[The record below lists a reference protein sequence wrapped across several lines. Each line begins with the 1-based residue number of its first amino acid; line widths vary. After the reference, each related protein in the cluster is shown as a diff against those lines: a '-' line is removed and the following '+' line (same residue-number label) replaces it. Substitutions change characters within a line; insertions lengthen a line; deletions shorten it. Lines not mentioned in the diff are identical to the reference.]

1 MSDQNFEEMYNKL
14 KEDFENN
21 KQENEE
27 ICKEYEST
35 IQLLS
40 ESAED
45 FKKQKEELE
54 QKIKS
59 YENEKNSM
67 KKEKE
72 TLINKNKDKMVD
84 IQNLN
89 KQNDRLSLE
98 VKRLQEEKA
107 LFDSK
112 IVSLENDNEHFQN
125 KLRENEA
132 VIEDLENQLENAL
145 EENITLQ
152 TEFEVYKQ
160 TSGDQLIRKD
170 EELHEMKNEILIKEK
185 LIQKLSKKGSLLKN
199 IQNNLKEN
207 KDSNPLKRRFT
218 IMPGM
223 GGVDISK
230 FRRPS
235 NIQTNLI
242 PDISENKNN
251 NKGFNSPFGSL
262 QKLNNAKNALDKK
275 MTFDPHSPT
284 GMAKLKEKTE
294 NKYAYPKANLN
305 QRQSKNTEI
314 EEISEVSESNNK
326 FFNDLYVCDEKRME
340 IISSG
345 NNENGFSLAGNEKI
359 ILDKLQNLLNRVQR
373 RKVNLLS
380 KKKGNKQVKTK
391 LN

>member
-1 MSDQNFEEMYNKL
+1 MSDQNFEELYNKL

-21 KQENEE
+21 KQENDE

-72 TLINKNKDKMVD
+72 SLINKNKDKMVD

-112 IVSLENDNEHFQN
+112 IVALENDNEHFQN

-132 VIEDLENQLENAL
+132 AIEDLENQLENAL

-160 TSGDQLIRKD
+160 SSGDQLIRKD
-170 EELHEMKNEILIKEK
+170 EELREMKNEILIKEK
-185 LIQKLSKKGSLLKN
+185 LIQRLSKKGSLLKN

-230 FRRPS
+230 LRRPS

-242 PDISENKNN
+242 PDLSENKNS

-262 QKLNNAKNALDKK
+262 QKLNNAKNALDRK
-275 MTFDPHSPT
+275 MTFEPNSPS

-294 NKYAYPKANLN
+294 NKYSYPKANLN
-305 QRQSKNTEI
+305 LRHDSRVTKNTEI
-314 EEISEVSESNNK
+314 EEISEVSESNK
-326 FFNDLYVCDEKRME
+326 VFTDLYVCDEKRME
-340 IISSG
+340 IIGIS
-345 NNENGFSLAGNEKI
+345 NNGENGLGLAGNEKV
-359 ILDKLQNLLNRVQR
+359 ILDKLQNIQIGRAHV
-373 RKVNLLS
+373 
-380 KKKGNKQVKTK
+380 
-391 LN
+391 